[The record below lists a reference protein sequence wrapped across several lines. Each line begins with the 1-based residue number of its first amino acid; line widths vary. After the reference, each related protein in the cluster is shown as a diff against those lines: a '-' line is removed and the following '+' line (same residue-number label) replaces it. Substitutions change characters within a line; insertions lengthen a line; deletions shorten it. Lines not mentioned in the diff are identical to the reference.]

1 MRSIVMSSTNET
13 STLQSM
19 LLGLYALV
27 RRSGFLST
35 SFGRWLFETAYEVY
49 KELLEAGEVKHL
61 TPYITPGSTVIDVGA
76 NVGFFTRRFARWA
89 GDNGRIIAVE
99 AEDLNYQRLL
109 RRIEKEGLTKQVDPL
124 HAAVAEKPG
133 TLMLQ
138 LNPDHPGDHKLG
150 EEGVPVK
157 AVTLDGLMEERNWP
171 EVSFIKID
179 VQGAEMRVFAGA
191 KELLSKMKPA
201 LFVEVDD
208 AHLKAQGTDAKSLI
222 QHLMGYGYAPHKV
235 EKTGISNALGEDEAV
250 ALVSAPGSYLDF
262 LFLVP
267 EKK

>member
-1 MRSIVMSSTNET
+1 MDKSNET
-13 STLQSM
+13 SVLQSM

-61 TPYITPGSTVIDVGA
+61 APFVTPGSTVIDVGA

-89 GDNGRIIAVE
+89 GANGRVLAIE
-99 AEDLNYQRLL
+99 AEELNYQRLL
-109 RRIEKEGLTKQVDPL
+109 RRMEKENLTAQVDPI
-124 HAAVAEKPG
+124 HAAVAETPG

-150 EEGVPVK
+150 K
-157 AVTLDGLMEERNWP
+157 VTLDGLMEERNWP
-171 EVSFIKID
+171 DVSFIKID

-191 KELLSKMKPA
+191 KELLSRMKPA

-208 AHLKAQGTDAKSLI
+208 AHLKAQGTDAKSLVE
-222 QHLMGYGYAPHKV
+222 HLMSYGYAPHRV
-235 EKTGISNALGEDEAV
+235 EKNGVSDPLNKADAV
-250 ALVSAPGSYLDF
+250 ALVSTPGSYTDF

-267 EKK
+267 KKE